1 MSKHY
6 DSPSDSETERDEY
19 DIDYGSPDEYP
30 PSQEEIYLRE
40 GEKIYEKRI
49 WYLIIIASVLV
60 IVLVTLAISPST
72 LSNELYNNKK
82 NRLLE
87 MAFFAS

>member
-40 GEKIYEKRI
+40 GERIYEKRI
-49 WYLIIIASVLV
+49 WYLIIMFLLYPYLIIKSGNLFQS
-60 IVLVTLAISPST
+60 LNQTLLP
-72 LSNELYNNKK
+72 
-82 NRLLE
+82 
-87 MAFFAS
+87 